1 MYRSIFYKEW
11 LKIRWALALFLV
23 LGVLVLVN
31 IFLNVRYGLRLMDAH
46 EFWYRVIIQGG
57 NYAASFKFI
66 PLIAGLGL
74 AVSQYYPE
82 ILNQRIKLTFH
93 LPIRENKVL
102 LLQHGFGLLCLVAVY
117 LVYLVIFIAGSRF
130 YFPPEVIIMIGHTIF
145 PWFLGGLAIYS
156 LVALIMLEPLWLYRV
171 LYAVI
176 AYGLVSQYY
185 IEAVPMAYTRVIWV
199 FALISVV
206 TVIVVLFSG
215 YRFRKGEM
223 HHG

>member
-1 MYRSIFYKEW
+1 MYKSIIYKEW

-23 LGVLVLVN
+23 AGLLALVN
-31 IFLNVRYGLRLMDAH
+31 IFLNVRYGIRFMDAH
-46 EFWYRVIIQGG
+46 EFWYGIIIQGG
-57 NYAASFKFI
+57 NYAASFKYI
-66 PLIAGLGL
+66 PLFAGLGL

-82 ILNQRIKLTFH
+82 ILDQRIKLTFH

-102 LLQHGFGLLCLVAVY
+102 LLQHGFGLVCLLAVY
-117 LVYLVIFIAGSRF
+117 LVYVVIFITGSGL
-130 YFPPEVIIMIGHTIF
+130 YFPAEVTVMIGQTIL
-145 PWFLGGLAIYS
+145 PWFLGGLATYS

-185 IEAVPMAYTRVIWV
+185 IEAVPMAYTRVMWV
-199 FALISVV
+199 FALFSVA
-206 TVIVVLFSG
+206 TVIVQLFSG